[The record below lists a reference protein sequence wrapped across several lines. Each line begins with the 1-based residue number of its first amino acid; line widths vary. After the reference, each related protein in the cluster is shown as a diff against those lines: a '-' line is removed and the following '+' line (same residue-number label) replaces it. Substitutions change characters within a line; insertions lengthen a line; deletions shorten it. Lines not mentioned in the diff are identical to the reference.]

1 MTRKAGI
8 LIGTIFFLL
17 TLAMSAQESRQ
28 EVSLQGTGFFTS
40 SASGNGTSYDTTQTG
55 GFLGTYRYHINHWIS
70 AEAAYGYDSNT
81 QKYLYL
87 SSSSFRIQSGI
98 HQFTGS
104 FVVNLPSSPK
114 SKLNPYFLA
123 GGGAL
128 LFEPTGNE
136 FNSVSGAQSQTK
148 GAFVYGGGVNYSIH
162 RGISLRAEYR
172 GLVYKTPDFGFG
184 ALMTNA
190 VAHTAVPS
198 LGLSFR
204 F

>member
-1 MTRKAGI
+1 MIRRAGV
-8 LIGTIFFLL
+8 LAGTIFLFLNL
-17 TLAMSAQESRQ
+17 VMSAQESRH

-40 SASGNGTSYDTTQTG
+40 STSGNGTSYDATQTG

-70 AEAAYGYDSNT
+70 AEAAYGYDGNT

-104 FVVNLPSSPK
+104 LVVNLPSSPK

-128 LFEPTGNE
+128 LFEPTGNQ
-136 FNSVSGAQSQTK
+136 FNSLSGAQSQTK
-148 GAFVYGGGVNYSIH
+148 GAFVYGGGVNYAI
-162 RGISLRAEYR
+162 RKGISLRAEYR
-172 GLVYKTPDFGFG
+172 GLVYRTPDFGFG

-190 VAHTAVPS
+190 VTHTAVPS
-198 LGLSFR
+198 AGLSFR